1 MNNEEVKIRFEGK
14 VEFLNESKD
23 YLLTVT
29 DTSLIFKE
37 IKDLMNK
44 DYKIVKEIIIKD
56 IKNINNTAMVEYE
69 NKKMTIHTRD
79 EIFSFICVSDEEASR
94 ILNIIK
100 DVLGLGFVKTV
111 EKVSVAI
118 EDGFEGVVNVA
129 KGFAKEVSES
139 EAVKEGAQAIKE
151 AFTGF
156 WDSLNNKK

>member
-56 IKNINNTAMVEYE
+56 IKNIFIQEMKYSVLFVCLMKKQVE
-69 NKKMTIHTRD
+69 
-79 EIFSFICVSDEEASR
+79 F
-94 ILNIIK
+94 
-100 DVLGLGFVKTV
+100 
-111 EKVSVAI
+111 
-118 EDGFEGVVNVA
+118 
-129 KGFAKEVSES
+129 
-139 EAVKEGAQAIKE
+139 
-151 AFTGF
+151 
-156 WDSLNNKK
+156 

>member
-44 DYKIVKEIIIKD
+44 DYKIVKEITIKD

-69 NKKMTIHTRD
+69 NKKMTIQAIHKQYFKD
-79 EIFSFICVSDEEASR
+79 ICV
-94 ILNIIK
+94 
-100 DVLGLGFVKTV
+100 
-111 EKVSVAI
+111 
-118 EDGFEGVVNVA
+118 
-129 KGFAKEVSES
+129 
-139 EAVKEGAQAIKE
+139 
-151 AFTGF
+151 
-156 WDSLNNKK
+156 